1 MDLTPEQVSAIEEAL
16 GDWERVDAAELPEP
30 AARLAQLLEEI
41 LDAVPEES

>member
-1 MDLTPEQVSAIEEAL
+1 MDLTPDQVNAIEQAL
-16 GDWERVDAAELPEP
+16 EELEELDAAELPEP